1 MKGNDKMDFEVIEK
15 LPDELKRRLIDHI
28 VDLPSDVAL
37 SIKMSINNPRMDP
50 SLWRSRDR
58 VLSPY
63 ATIGK
68 SLNSKCDITMTD
80 NPASSYYQSGYSS
93 VMRKIDNLHSS
104 YPLISSKS
112 SALRQIMNMP
122 CYDLESLLCIEKS
135 ISELFTNSEH
145 LNRDLLSESLAQFI
159 NDEIITY
166 KLEALAVNQ
175 DLLFS
180 TSGFDMFGTYP
191 FLNIHRAI
199 TYAVRDMGDSYPT
212 IQNIAILI
220 YVYFKQLGIT
230 DDIVNKYNLFKRFK
244 LFIMPYNKDTDTIH
258 EILMNFFNDNINVVS
273 AMSRLTNDNDFV
285 GVLYNNYDEPISINT
300 SDSVLQSNGFVFLD
314 NGTNMSELMT
324 TEIAMMIKKTDE
336 SSIASCMRR
345 LGYRTVTENCIS
357 FNISDNDFGHIING
371 CKIPV
376 GNATDIFTHVTK
388 NIASYD
394 NDWYILFT
402 NYMERNSIFGINIT
416 NTKEER
422 KILEIKK
429 DKSFSYKY
437 ISML

>member
-1 MKGNDKMDFEVIEK
+1 MDFEVIEN

-28 VDLPSDVAL
+28 VDLPSDIAL
-37 SIKMSINNPRMDP
+37 SIKMAINNPRMDP
-50 SLWRSRDR
+50 SLWKSRDR

-68 SLNSKCDITMTD
+68 SLNSKCNITMTD
-80 NPASSYYQSGYSS
+80 NPALSYYQSEYSS
-93 VMRKIDNLHSS
+93 VMRKIDNLQSS

-112 SALRQIMNMP
+112 PSLRHIMNIP

-135 ISELFTNSEH
+135 ISELFTDSRYVNQDIFE
-145 LNRDLLSESLAQFI
+145 DLAQFI
-159 NDEIITY
+159 NDEIIPY

-175 DLLFS
+175 DLLFLI
-180 TSGFDMFGTYP
+180 SGFDMIGTYP
-191 FLNIHRAI
+191 FINIHRAI

-220 YVYFKQLGIT
+220 YVYFKQLEIS
-230 DDIVNKYNLFKRFK
+230 DDIVNKYNLFKRFE
-244 LFIMPYNKDTDTIH
+244 LFIMPYNKDTKGIY

-273 AMSRLTNDNDFV
+273 AMSRLTNDSDFTQ
-285 GVLYNNYDEPISINT
+285 VLYNDYTGPISINA
-300 SDSVLQSNGFVFLD
+300 SDDVFQSCGFVFLD
-314 NGTNMSELMT
+314 NGTNMSSTMT
-324 TEIAMMIKKTDE
+324 TEIALMIKKTDE
-336 SSIASCMRR
+336 HFIASCMRR
-345 LGYRTVTENCIS
+345 LGYKNVTDNCIS
-357 FNISDNDFGHIING
+357 FNISDNDFGHIIHG

-376 GNATDIFTHVTK
+376 GNATDIFTQVTK
-388 NIASYD
+388 NIASYN

-402 NYMERNSIFGINIT
+402 NYRERNSIFGITIT
-416 NTKEER
+416 NTRKDR

-429 DKSFSYKY
+429 NKSFSYKY

>member
-1 MKGNDKMDFEVIEK
+1 MDFELIEK

-37 SIKMSINNPRMDP
+37 SIKMEINNPKMDP
-50 SLWRSRDR
+50 SLWKSRDR

-68 SLNSKCDITMTD
+68 SLSSKCNIKTTD
-80 NPASSYYQSGYSS
+80 NPALSYYQSSYSS
-93 VMRKIDNLHSS
+93 VMRKIDNLHST
-104 YPLISSKS
+104 YPLIASKS
-112 SALRQIMNMP
+112 SSLRQIMNMP
-122 CYDLESLLCIEKS
+122 CCDLESLLCIEKS

-145 LNRDLLSESLAQFI
+145 LNRDILSNLAQFI
-159 NDEIITY
+159 NDEIIPY
-166 KLEALAVNQ
+166 KLEAFAVNQ

-180 TSGFDMFGTYP
+180 LSDFDMTGTYP
-191 FLNIHRAI
+191 FINIHRAI

-220 YVYFKQLGIT
+220 YVYFKQLEIN
-230 DDIVNKYNLFKRFK
+230 DDIVNKYNLFKRFE
-244 LFIMPYNKDTDTIH
+244 LFIMPYNKDVTTIH
-258 EILMNFFNDNINVVS
+258 KILINLFNDNINVVS
-273 AMSRLTNDNDFV
+273 AMSKLTNDNDFTE
-285 GVLYNNYDEPISINT
+285 VLYNDYNEPISIST
-300 SDSVLQSNGFVFLD
+300 SGNIFQSNGFVFLD
-314 NGTNMSELMT
+314 NGTNMSDLMT
-324 TEIAMMIKKTDE
+324 TEIAMMIKKTDKHF
-336 SSIASCMRR
+336 ITSCMRK
-345 LGYRTVTENCIS
+345 LGYKDVTEDCIS
-357 FNISDNDFGHIING
+357 FTISDNDFGHILNG

-376 GNATDIFTHVTK
+376 GNATDIFAHVTK

-402 NYMERNSIFGINIT
+402 NYRERNSIFGISIT

-422 KILEIKK
+422 KVLEIKK
-429 DKSFSYKY
+429 SRSFSYKY